1 MKHRRAGSWKPGV
14 LAGPWHPSNLDVRAK
29 RSVLGQSQLYRG
41 FQASWD
47 NMRLSHKTK
56 GNSSNTLHA
65 GRQAVL
71 LSTAYRSSEHQSISC
86 ACTEVTDTS
95 LLCRE
100 RPTLSVWSKA
110 RTNSPGYPLTCMH
123 TQINEC
129 DF

>member
-100 RPTLSVWSKA
+100 ANSIRMVEGQNQLSRLPSDLHA
-110 RTNSPGYPLTCMH
+110 HTNK
-123 TQINEC
+123 
-129 DF
+129 